1 MFIIC
6 NFKVDWEIEI
16 ECFDLIAQEIALL
29 YRFENGLDVERI
41 LFPAIKCYL
50 TGQTAMLKGQDVI
63 VLSQLSELYK
73 IFERC

>member
-1 MFIIC
+1 MYIIS

-29 YRFENGLDVERI
+29 YRFENGLDVESI
-41 LFPAIKCYL
+41 LFPAMRCYL
-50 TGQTAMLKGQDVI
+50 TGQTTMLKGEDVV
-63 VLSQLSELYK
+63 VLSELSELYK